1 MNTVHNLSQIQAES
15 CLVGLAR
22 HAPGLRAALLAL
34 VWPALLL
41 SSHAQAEE
49 TQPTSSPPAV
59 SKPATA
65 ALPQPASGSSWHR
78 LGQSQRQ
85 ALAPLAAAWDSLS
98 PAHKRKWLALSQN
111 FSQLS
116 TDEQATLQGRMREWT
131 ALSPQK
137 RTAARL
143 NFAGVQKLPQEDK
156 KAKWEAYQALSP
168 EAKQKLAAQQPLPV
182 AGAAPTVKPLNTN
195 KLVTPPPATG
205 NKPLPRIA
213 TGQLAPVT
221 LLPAT
226 ILPSASAP
234 ASAAS
239 AESTTTPQ

>member
-1 MNTVHNLSQIQAES
+1 MNE
-15 CLVGLAR
+15 
-22 HAPGLRAALLAL
+22 P
-34 VWPALLL
+34 
-41 SSHAQAEE
+41 
-49 TQPTSSPPAV
+49 
-59 SKPATA
+59 
-65 ALPQPASGSSWHR
+65 
-78 LGQSQRQ
+78 
-85 ALAPLAAAWDSLS
+85 
-98 PAHKRKWLALSQN
+98 HKRKWLALSQN

-226 ILPSASAP
+226 ILPSASVP